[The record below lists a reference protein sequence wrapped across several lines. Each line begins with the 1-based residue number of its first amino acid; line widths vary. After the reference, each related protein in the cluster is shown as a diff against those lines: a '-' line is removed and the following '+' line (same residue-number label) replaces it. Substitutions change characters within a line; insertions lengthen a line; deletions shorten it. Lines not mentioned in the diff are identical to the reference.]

1 MSTSASPSSS
11 IFLGEIGPRDTTA
24 REWEKLFKTPVEED
38 DLIWK
43 EYLEAAAKFDERMI
57 DQWNQVIDGV
67 LVYVSVDH
75 FA

>member
-11 IFLGEIGPRDTTA
+11 VFLGKNEPRDTTA
-24 REWEKLFKTPVEED
+24 EWEKLFQATVEED
-38 DLIWK
+38 DPIWK
-43 EYLEAAAKFDERMI
+43 EYLAAAAKFDERMI